1 MATEC
6 VPQGGEALKTD
17 SPAADFRPFLLLW
30 ASQTLSLFGTF
41 ISQFAVNVWLVRDLY
56 PLPSQKPALALALTA
71 TGVAM
76 TAPLIFGMPLAGA
89 FADRHDRRQILQR
102 ANLAL
107 ATLSGVIVALLLLHR
122 LSLPIAVVLLA
133 GYALAGSFHGAAF
146 DSGYGLLVP
155 PDRRPRAN
163 AMMMTS
169 YGLSQLLAPPLAA
182 MLVGLPAL
190 LGGAD
195 RLPAWL
201 GSGVPFAFAA
211 DGVSFLIA
219 FVAATVIHFPPLPPR
234 LDTTPT
240 SLVADV
246 RAGFRWMLSRRPF
259 LWLTANGA
267 MVNLMFAPLMLLLP
281 ILVRDRLAADRAAH
295 GLSFEAALAL
305 VNTVGGLGAVLGGV
319 TLGIIGFRG
328 VKKPTLMIVMLLGM
342 GVGQALA
349 GLAHTVVLLAAAMFL
364 TEIMIA
370 PLNTASFTLWQSLT
384 PPHLLARALSVRRF
398 LAQSAFPIG
407 TVIAGWIAAAVEP
420 WIVVTAAGAF
430 LALGCAAQLLT
441 PGFGALEDRLREAAA
456 RPEV

>member
-1 MATEC
+1 
-6 VPQGGEALKTD
+6 VPAPIQGGPPLKLASRTG
-17 SPAADFRPFLLLW
+17 DFRPFLLLW

-41 ISQFAVNVWLVRDLY
+41 ISQFAVNVWLVRDLF
-56 PLPSQKPALALALTA
+56 PLPSQKSALALALTA

-89 FADRHDRRQILQR
+89 FADRHDRRRILQR
-102 ANLAL
+102 ANLGLAAL
-107 ATLSGVIVALLLLHR
+107 SATIVALLLAHR

-133 GYALAGSFHGAAF
+133 GYALMGSFHSAAF

-155 PDRRPRAN
+155 PERLPRAN

-182 MLVGLPAL
+182 TLIGLPAL
-190 LGGAD
+190 LGGPE
-195 RLPAWL
+195 RLPAWM

-211 DGVSFLIA
+211 DGLSFLIA
-219 FVAATVIHFPPLPPR
+219 FLAATVIHFPPLPPR
-234 LDTTPT
+234 VNAAPT
-240 SLVADV
+240 SLVGDV
-246 RAGFRWMLSRRPF
+246 KAGFRWMLSRRPF
-259 LWLTANGA
+259 LWLVANGA
-267 MVNLMFAPLMLLLP
+267 LVNLMFAPLILLTP
-281 ILVRDRLAADRAAH
+281 ILVRDRLAADRALH

-305 VNTVGGLGAVLGGV
+305 INTVGGLGAVLGGV
-319 TLGIIGFRG
+319 ILGIVGFRG
-328 VKKPTLMIVMLLGM
+328 VKKPTLMILMLLGM
-342 GVGQALA
+342 GVSQALV
-349 GLAHTVVLLAAAMFL
+349 GLAGTVFTFAAALLL
-364 TEIMIA
+364 TELMIA

-430 LALGCAAQLLT
+430 LALGCAAQLAT
-441 PGFGALEDRLREAAA
+441 PGFGALEDRMREAAA
-456 RPEV
+456 RPD